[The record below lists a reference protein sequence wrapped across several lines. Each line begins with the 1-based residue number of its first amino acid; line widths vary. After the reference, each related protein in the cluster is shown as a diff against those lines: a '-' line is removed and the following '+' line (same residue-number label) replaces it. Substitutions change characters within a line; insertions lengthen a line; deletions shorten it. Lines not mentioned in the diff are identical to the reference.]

1 MMGEVHCKTRSS
13 SMFFT
18 LRVSV
23 NVLMQPDGFLKAYS
37 SFKNDIIHE
46 MPGIGF
52 LV

>member
-1 MMGEVHCKTRSS
+1 M
-13 SMFFT
+13 
-18 LRVSV
+18 LREFLKEIGH
-23 NVLMQPDGFLKAYS
+23 VLMQPDGFLKAYS